1 MGRHKIEYRG
11 LTRLWDGVLI
21 VRDVECRILI
31 SRQIIRTQIC
41 WDYLVVRRLGQ
52 PEYSWHSWLGWWL
65 LWSSAAS
72 LISGDSAGCWS
83 ECLDHTGDTAMTVI
97 APGWQWGS
105 LVQISPD
112 HEAPGEN
119 GVDDDRL
126 ESSWDIGNICIF
138 LKVSNLTWTAKRE
151 TVLCL
156 AVKFSVTRILLI
168 DGHFIIL
175 ESSYSSFPSLESH

>member
-1 MGRHKIEYRG
+1 MGRLKIEYRG
-11 LTRLWDGVLI
+11 LTRLWDWILI

-52 PEYSWHSWLGWWL
+52 PEYSWHSGC
-65 LWSSAAS
+65 SHDDCCGPAS

-126 ESSWDIGNICIF
+126 ESSWDIGEHMHISQS
-138 LKVSNLTWTAKRE
+138 LKSH
-151 TVLCL
+151 
-156 AVKFSVTRILLI
+156 LI
-168 DGHFIIL
+168 SKERNGALSCSKI
-175 ESSYSSFPSLESH
+175 